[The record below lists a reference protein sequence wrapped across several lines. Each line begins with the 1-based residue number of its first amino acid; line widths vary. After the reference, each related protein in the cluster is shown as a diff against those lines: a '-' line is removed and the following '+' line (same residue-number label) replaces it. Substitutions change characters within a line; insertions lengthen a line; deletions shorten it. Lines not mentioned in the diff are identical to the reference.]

1 MLPMPCRIHS
11 LDVARGLAITLAIL
25 QHSYLN
31 ANFAL
36 FSDSSNWFMW
46 TTTNLAPIAFVAVSG
61 AASTYSLL
69 SKSDWC
75 RAYQQVIVRAFL
87 MLTVA
92 HLLINLSSYPWALRQ
107 GLLQGSEDLPL
118 IEQLALG
125 FPVTDTIA
133 LCLLVSP
140 ALVVCFGQ
148 RLRAIIIVLLIATT
162 ITVKGLAD
170 PTSAPFPLLREA
182 LFGVLG
188 DFRVSGEPKTFWWPL
203 VPWLGV
209 FLSGTFFGEAL
220 ARFAHG
226 KLDARVLVIQLI
238 RSTAALGI
246 CSLFLTLG
254 YTLLKA
260 RYLQDWGP
268 EVFRAMYPSRTT
280 TLLPGYLALLTL
292 ILAALTYVVDVQGHF
307 DRVLWVLSVFGRTS
321 LFAFVIQFLIVES
334 GPAVI
339 GLTGS
344 LGPLGVLFLFSS
356 SLVLVWLLSYLYGR
370 VRGRVTDNDYAYCAQ
385 VRSTN

>member
-1 MLPMPCRIHS
+1 M
-11 LDVARGLAITLAIL
+11 VLAIL

-31 ANFAL
+31 ADSSL
-36 FSDSSNWFMW
+36 FSDSGKWFMW
-46 TTTNLAPIAFVAVSG
+46 TTTNLAPVAFVAVSG
-61 AASTYSLL
+61 AASSYSLL
-69 SKSDWC
+69 SNSDWC
-75 RAYQQVIVRAFL
+75 RAYRQTVVRAFVL
-87 MLTVA
+87 LTVA
-92 HLLINLSSYPWALRQ
+92 HFLINLSSYPWALHQ
-107 GLLQGSEDLPL
+107 GLLRGSEDLPW

-125 FPVTDTIA
+125 FPITDTIA
-133 LCLLVSP
+133 VCLLISP
-140 ALVVCFGQ
+140 VFVVCFGQ
-148 RLRAIIIVLLIATT
+148 RLRAIIIVVLIAAT
-162 ITVKGLAD
+162 IAVTGLAV
-170 PTSAPFPLLREA
+170 PTSAPFPMLREA

-188 DFRVSGEPKTFWWPL
+188 DFRISGEPKTFWWPL

-209 FLSGTFFGEAL
+209 FLSGTIFGECL
-220 ARFAHG
+220 ARFAHS

-246 CSLFLTLG
+246 CSLLLTLG
-254 YTLLKA
+254 YMLLKA
-260 RYLQDWGP
+260 QYLQVWGP

-292 ILAALTYVVDVQGHF
+292 ILAAITYVVDVQGHF

-321 LFAFVIQFLIVES
+321 VFAFIIQFLIVES

-344 LGPLGVLFLFSS
+344 LGPLGVSFLFGS

-370 VRGRVTDNDYAYCAQ
+370 VRGG
-385 VRSTN
+385 